1 MPEACSIILKNSL
14 CRRSFPVN
22 FAEFL
27 RTPILQNTSGRLLLY
42 YQPAFLQGSSLD
54 LILRSYDLGLNLGKN
69 WKYIRAFWEICHQ
82 HKLKRQSISTKSW
95 QYFAYKFSI
104 TLHEKCPNTEFF
116 PGPYFPVFGL
126 NPEIYGVQLQEIYVF
141 GYFSRSLNHWSLTG
155 VSMVLRNFFLFR
167 NWLNI
172 YLDIM
177 NFALFIAT
185 VSRNFV
191 FLVIQANYNLLKKY

>member
-1 MPEACSIILKNSL
+1 M
-14 CRRSFPVN
+14 N

-116 PGPYFPVFGL
+116 FLVRIFLYSDWILRFTEYNYRRFT
-126 NPEIYGVQLQEIYVF
+126 YVF

-191 FLVIQANYNLLKKY
+191 FLVIQDNYNLLKKY

>member
-1 MPEACSIILKNSL
+1 M
-14 CRRSFPVN
+14 N

-116 PGPYFPVFGL
+116 LLVRIFLYSDW
-126 NPEIYGVQLQEIYVF
+126 I
-141 GYFSRSLNHWSLTG
+141 
-155 VSMVLRNFFLFR
+155 LRFTEYNYRRFT
-167 NWLNI
+167 
-172 YLDIM
+172 YLDTFHAVLITG
-177 NFALFIAT
+177 A
-185 VSRNFV
+185 
-191 FLVIQANYNLLKKY
+191 